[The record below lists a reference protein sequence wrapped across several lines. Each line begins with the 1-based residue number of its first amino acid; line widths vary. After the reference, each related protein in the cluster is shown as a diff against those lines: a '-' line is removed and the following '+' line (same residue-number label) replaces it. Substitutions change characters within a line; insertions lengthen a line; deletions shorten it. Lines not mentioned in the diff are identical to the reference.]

1 MSKSTKNIVLI
12 SIIIF
17 VASAVS
23 LGVMAYQVKEQGN
36 QLSSHVATLQAES
49 AQVESYNKLKKISEE
64 TTEDR
69 DLLQSYFLEKESNS
83 IDFLNLVES
92 LAPQAGVQ
100 LDTEGLDVLE
110 TGENGAKWIE
120 VSFVFSA
127 SRERVQNF
135 IKVLETLPYV
145 LRLTSVEMDGMSAS
159 EWEARVTMQVQI
171 LDYDK

>member
-12 SIIIF
+12 SVIIF
-17 VASAVS
+17 IVAAVS
-23 LGVMAYQVKEQGN
+23 LGAMAYQVNEQGN
-36 QLSSHVATLQAES
+36 QLASHVATLQAES
-49 AQVESYNKLKKISEE
+49 AQVESYNRLKKISEE
-64 TTEDR
+64 TTQDR
-69 DLLQSYFLEKESNS
+69 KQLQSYFLEKESNS
-83 IDFLNLVES
+83 IDFLNMVES

-100 LDTEGLDVLE
+100 LNTEGLDVLDSD
-110 TGENGAKWIE
+110 GSGAKWIE

-135 IKVLETLPYV
+135 VKVLETLPYV